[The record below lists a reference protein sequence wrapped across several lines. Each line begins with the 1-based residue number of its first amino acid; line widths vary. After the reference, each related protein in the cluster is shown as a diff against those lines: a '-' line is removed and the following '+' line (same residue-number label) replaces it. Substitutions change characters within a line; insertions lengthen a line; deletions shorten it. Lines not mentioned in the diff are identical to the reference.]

1 MKIVGI
7 IAEYNPF
14 HNGHAYQIQEAK
26 KRSGADYCIVVL
38 SGNFLQRGEAA
49 CLDKFTRVRCA
60 LLSGADL
67 VFELP
72 VPFATATAPVFAKN
86 GVLLLHKT
94 GVVSH
99 LSFGCEC
106 DNLEGLQ
113 FLASFFEHEP
123 ENYKQLLRERLKEG
137 TSYPAARKSAFKD
150 FCREFPDCIP
160 DSINLSAAALSDL
173 LDTPNNILAVSY
185 LRAIESFAPKIIPL
199 PIKREGSDYHENMLT
214 GQFSSAQAIRNTLFT
229 KGLTKELL
237 PALPKETHSVLM
249 QAWENKNFVST
260 DAFSSQLY
268 YKLLSLS
275 NGSLSGN
282 SYENYAEITEAVASR
297 IAKHLPQF
305 TTFSEFTRLL
315 MRKNETYSTI
325 SRCLLHILLEIK
337 KNEFTAPQYFRILG
351 LKKEASPLLHEIKE
365 KGSLPIITKAANAL
379 SILSKDAAPLLDKD
393 FFAENLYH
401 SCFRETA
408 GKTYHPYLQNPVLL

>member
-7 IAEYNPF
+7 IAEYNPI

-49 CLDKFTRVRCA
+49 CLDKFTRTRCA

-72 VPFATATAPVFAKN
+72 VPFATATAPLFAKN

-94 GVVSH
+94 GIVTH
-99 LSFGCEC
+99 LSFGCES
-106 DNLEGLQ
+106 DNLEGLK
-113 FLASFFEHEP
+113 FLASFLENEP
-123 ENYKQLLRERLKEG
+123 EGYKQLLKENLKKG
-137 TSYPAARKSAFKD
+137 CAYPAARKSAFLD
-150 FCREFPDCIP
+150 FCQEFADCIP
-160 DSINLSAAALSDL
+160 DSINLSSTALSAL
-173 LDTPNNILAVSY
+173 LDTPNNILAISY
-185 LRAIESFAPKIIPL
+185 LRAIQSLAPEIIPL
-199 PIKREGSDYHENMLT
+199 PIKREGAGYHENRLA
-214 GQFSSAQAIRNTLFT
+214 GQYSSAQSIRNTLFT
-229 KGLTKELL
+229 RGLTKELL
-237 PALPKETHSVLM
+237 PALPEETHSILM
-249 QAWENKNFVST
+249 QAWENNSFVSN
-260 DAFSSQLY
+260 DRFSSQLY

-275 NGSLSGN
+275 GSSLSHN
-282 SYENYAEITEAVASR
+282 SYGNYAEVTEAIARR
-297 IAKHLPQF
+297 IEKNLPQF

-325 SRCLLHILLEIK
+325 SRCLLHILLDIG
-337 KNEFTAPQYFRILG
+337 KNQFTAPLYFRVLG

-365 KGSLPIITKAANAL
+365 KGSLPIITKAATAL
-379 SILSKDAAPLLDKD
+379 SILPEDAALLLEKD

-401 SCFRETA
+401 SCFRGTV
-408 GKTYHPYLQNPVLL
+408 GRTYHPYLQNPILL